1 MDLCAYA
8 AEKETSAT
16 ELLRD
21 GADHEGEGLLR
32 QLDVVHSIFWWSMVV
47 EGWALVLVVFIS
59 PSCFVVLRRTYL
71 AKQVDAV
78 DILEHSEVNVVGAD
92 CSEVA
97 GDVNDCRSSWARSC
111 LDCTLVRVAG
121 RRLAGRV
128 WREMWSGRSRDLLQ
142 GRKR

>member
-1 MDLCAYA
+1 MSGLVCAYA
-8 AEKETSAT
+8 AEKETSST

-21 GADHEGEGLLR
+21 GAEHEGKGLLR
-32 QLDVVHSIFWWSMVV
+32 QLDVVHSIFWRSMVV
-47 EGWALVLVVFIS
+47 DGWGLV
-59 PSCFVVLRRTYL
+59 L

-97 GDVNDCRSSWARSC
+97 GDVNDCCSSWARSC